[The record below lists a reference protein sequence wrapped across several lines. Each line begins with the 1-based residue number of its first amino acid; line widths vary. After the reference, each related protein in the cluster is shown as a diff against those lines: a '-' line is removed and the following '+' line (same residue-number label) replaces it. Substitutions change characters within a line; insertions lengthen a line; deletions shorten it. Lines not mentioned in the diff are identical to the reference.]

1 MSKLYEKILKEEINN
16 LDDGIIEQLY
26 KLYFLSFKNSD
37 YYRNYNNV
45 EWNKISP
52 IITFSLKYVSIG
64 NFEKNK
70 KRFNYILNLIKN
82 KIYGTV

>member
-1 MSKLYEKILKEEINN
+1 MSKFYEKILKEEINN

-45 EWNKISP
+45 EWDKISP
-52 IITFSLKYVSIG
+52 IITFSLKSEPTTISLIL
-64 NFEKNK
+64 FFNK
-70 KRFNYILNLIKN
+70 VCN
-82 KIYGTV
+82 KVLVI

>member
-1 MSKLYEKILKEEINN
+1 MSKFYEKILKEEINN

-45 EWNKISP
+45 EWNKI
-52 IITFSLKYVSIG
+52 YQ
-64 NFEKNK
+64 
-70 KRFNYILNLIKN
+70 
-82 KIYGTV
+82 